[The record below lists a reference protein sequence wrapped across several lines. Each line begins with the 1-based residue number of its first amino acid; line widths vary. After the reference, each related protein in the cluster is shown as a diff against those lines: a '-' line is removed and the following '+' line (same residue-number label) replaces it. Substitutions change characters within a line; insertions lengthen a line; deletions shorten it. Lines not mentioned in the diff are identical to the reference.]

1 MYQSRYAIGR
11 DRMDLCLRYGDVTLG
26 IELKV
31 WRNRKVDPLAKGLDQ
46 LDRYLARLN
55 QSIGWLVIF
64 DRRDNA
70 EELCDRLT
78 TEQIQTDTGR
88 TITVIRA

>member
-1 MYQSRYAIGR
+1 
-11 DRMDLCLRYGDVTLG
+11 
-26 IELKV
+26 
-31 WRNRKVDPLAKGLDQ
+31 LAKGLEQ
-46 LDRYLARLN
+46 LDRYLARLD
-55 QSIGWLVIF
+55 QSIGWLIIF
-64 DRRDNA
+64 DRRDNE